1 MTEDQP
7 SDAGSCIQPY
17 AVAYLEDDEPVCR
30 PTDTDATSSV
40 RGYVSK
46 HQQDFQRACLT
57 AETGDAFRIQQHVAE
72 RHQDDEHTCLPTD
85 VDDIFSVQP
94 SATEDDKPV
103 CRPAENNDTFC
114 IQPHTAKL
122 QQDDKP
128 ACSLTYDDDHIHIQ
142 PYAVQYQD
150 DDEESAFDQKV
161 TNHYDIQ
168 PYAVGYREDDDSCN
182 NQPTRSGDLA
192 EPTTDIIYTPSPA
205 ACCSSEMITTTGLFK
220 SVSTETEPTLKST
233 PKHGESR
240 SGSVHMENTTFS
252 VHGTRPGESMSTYG
266 LVVSS
271 NNEIFVAVVTKH
283 IQIYSM
289 NGVHLRFFSTVVP
302 DEYEPLLPTDVT
314 IDGEGHLWVAGSG
327 HIMVANNDNDRVDMF
342 TYRGKF
348 VRTVVNIP
356 NPWGIALGPEGQ
368 LVVANTKDNTVTIF
382 PRRLAFP

>member
-1 MTEDQP
+1 MAEDQP

-30 PTDTDATSSV
+30 PTDTDDTSSV
-40 RGYVSK
+40 RASVSK
-46 HQQDFQRACLT
+46 HRQGFQRACLP
-57 AETGDAFRIQQHVAE
+57 ANNAFRTQPHAA
-72 RHQDDEHTCLPTD
+72 RHHQDDEHPCLPTD
-85 VDDIFSVQP
+85 ADDISSVQP
-94 SATEDDKPV
+94 SATCNDEDDNPV
-103 CRPAENNDTFC
+103 CQRPAANDDTFC

-161 TNHYDIQ
+161 TDHYDIQ

-182 NQPTRSGDLA
+182 NQPTTSGDLA

-205 ACCSSEMITTTGLFK
+205 ACCSSERMTTTGLLK
-220 SVSTETEPTLKST
+220 SVPTARPSSSLFPETEPTFPST
-233 PKHGESR
+233 PQHGESS
-240 SGSVHMENTTFS
+240 SGSVNMENTTFS

-302 DEYEPLLPTDVT
+302 D
-314 IDGEGHLWVAGSG
+314 
-327 HIMVANNDNDRVDMF
+327 MF

-382 PRRLAFP
+382 PRDLVFP